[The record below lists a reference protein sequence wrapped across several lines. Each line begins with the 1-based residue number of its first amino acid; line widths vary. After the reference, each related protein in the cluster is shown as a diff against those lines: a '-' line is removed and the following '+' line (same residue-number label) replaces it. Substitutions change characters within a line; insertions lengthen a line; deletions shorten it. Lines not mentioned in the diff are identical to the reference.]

1 MQEDLLSD
9 QTPKSTTSEVLN
21 NLILAQHTEIE

>member
-21 NLILAQHTEIE
+21 NLIFAQHTEIE